1 MPLAPGTRI
10 GFYEILDPLGA
21 GGMGEVYRATD
32 TRLGRV
38 VALKMLPSGLAAP
51 PPLLERFQREAR
63 AASALN
69 HPNICTIYDVGADP
83 PFLAMEL
90 LEGETLHQA
99 LTRGPLPQQALFDIA
114 VGVIDGLD
122 AAHRKGIVHRDI
134 KPANI
139 FLTEHGPKILDFGL
153 AKVIPEPITNDLSDA
168 ATAGVETQL
177 TEPGSLMGTVAYMS
191 PEQIRNEPLDGR
203 SDLFSFGTLLY
214 VMATGTL
221 PFRGRQAVIVDA
233 ILNHP
238 PVPATQ
244 LKSDVPVELEHIID
258 KCLEKDPARRYQSGA
273 EVRADLRQLART
285 SSDSMLASSQIA
297 AAKRTSLLW
306 PLTVAALVIV
316 AIITGMVAS
325 RRSAPTLALTDKD
338 TIVLA
343 DFTNTT
349 GDAVFD
355 GTLRQGLA
363 VQLEQ
368 SPFLSL
374 VSEERIQTT
383 LRLMGQP
390 PDARLT
396 SELAREICVRT
407 GGAAVLDGSIVTLG
421 TQYVVGLRG
430 RTCSGGDVLA
440 DNQVEAAKKEDVLK
454 ALSRIASDFR
464 TRVGESLATIKQHNR
479 PLEEATTPSLEAL
492 KAYSAALKVLFSV
505 NDLATAVTLFNHAI
519 EIDPKFAMAHAM
531 LGFTYGVIGERTI
544 SAESNRTA
552 FELRDRASDREKFFI
567 TANYDLQVTGD
578 LEKARQTCE
587 LWSRTYPRDIVP
599 HTLLAA
605 FIYPPAGLYEKGA
618 EEGRTQNGL
627 DPDFA
632 AGYLELAFNSQF
644 TGRLD
649 EAEKAL
655 QRAAERKIEIPDFAL
670 QRYDIAFLKND
681 TAGME
686 RELAAAV
693 GNPGAAD
700 WMTDRQAFVLAYSGH
715 FQQARTTL
723 NTAVK
728 LAQQVG
734 KGEISGL
741 YETGGALWEA
751 FAGNGAAARRRVTA
765 ALGLSKGRDALY
777 GGALALALS
786 GDSSQAETLVKDLET
801 RFPDDTFV
809 KFSYPQVVRA
819 LLALN
824 RNQPARALELLRAVS
839 PYDLVMPPCSSPAF
853 FGALYP
859 VYVRGLAYLA
869 ARQGAEAAVEFQKIL
884 DHREIVVSDP
894 IGALARL
901 QLGRAYAAAGDVGKA
916 RLAYQDFLTLWQ
928 DADADLPILRQ
939 AQLEVARF

>member
-1 MPLAPGTRI
+1 MPLVPGTRI
-10 GFYEILDPLGA
+10 GFYEIVAPLGA

-51 PPLLERFQREAR
+51 AALLERFQREAR

-99 LTRGPLPQQALFDIA
+99 LARGPLPRQALLDIA

-153 AKVIPEPITNDLSDA
+153 AKVMPDPIPNDLSDA
-168 ATAGVETQL
+168 ATAGVESQL

-221 PFRGRQAVIVDA
+221 PFRGRQAVIVDT
-233 ILNHP
+233 ILNHA

-273 EVRADLRQLART
+273 DVRADLRQLART
-285 SSDSMLASSQIA
+285 SSDSMLGSNQMATR
-297 AAKRTSLLW
+297 RTSVLW
-306 PLTVAALVIV
+306 PLTVAALMII
-316 AIITGMVAS
+316 AIITGVVAY
-325 RRSAPTLALTDKD
+325 RRAAPTLGLTDKD

-396 SELAREICVRT
+396 PELAREICVRT

-464 TRVGESLATIKQHNR
+464 TRVGESLATIKQHDR

-505 NDLATAVTLFNHAI
+505 NDLATAVTLFSHAI
-519 EIDPKFAMAHAM
+519 EIDPKFAMAHSM

-605 FIYPPAGLYEKGA
+605 FIYPPAGLYEKGV
-618 EEGRTQNGL
+618 EEGRTQNAL

-644 TGRLD
+644 IGRLD

-670 QRYDIAFLKND
+670 QRFDIAFLKND
-681 TAGME
+681 TAAME
-686 RELAAAV
+686 RELTAAR

-700 WMTDRQAFVLAYSGH
+700 WMTDRQAFVFAYSGH

-723 NTAVK
+723 RTAVE

-734 KGEISGL
+734 KREISGL

-765 ALGLSKGRDALY
+765 ALELSKGRDVLY

-786 GDSSQAETLVKDLET
+786 GDSSPAETLVKDLEA

-819 LLALN
+819 LVALN
-824 RNQPARALELLRAVS
+824 RNQPARALELLRVAS

-853 FGALYP
+853 FGALYS

-869 ARQGAEAAVEFQKIL
+869 AHQGAEAATEFQKIL
-884 DHREIVVSDP
+884 DRREIVVSDP
-894 IGALARL
+894 IGALAHL
-901 QLGRAYAAAGDVGKA
+901 QLGRAYAAAGDVAKA
-916 RLAYQDFLTLWQ
+916 KLAYQDFLMIWQ
-928 DADADLPILRQ
+928 DADSDLPILRQ
-939 AQLEVARF
+939 ARLEFARF

>member
-10 GFYEILDPLGA
+10 GFYEIVAPLGA

-38 VALKMLPSGLAAP
+38 VALKVLSSGLAATP
-51 PPLLERFQREAR
+51 PMLERFQREAR

-69 HPNICTIYDVGADP
+69 HPNICTIYDVGTDP
-83 PFLAMEL
+83 PFLAMEM
-90 LEGETLHQA
+90 LEGETLHQV
-99 LTRGPLPQQALFDIA
+99 LSRGPIARAALIDIA
-114 VGVIDGLD
+114 IGVIDGLD

-139 FLTEHGPKILDFGL
+139 LLTEHGPKILDFGL
-153 AKVIPEPITNDLSDA
+153 AKLMPGPIPNDLSNA
-168 ATAGVETQL
+168 ETAGVETQL

-191 PEQIRNEPLDGR
+191 PEQIRNEPLDAR

-221 PFRGRQAVIVDA
+221 PFRGRQAVTVDA

-238 PVPATQ
+238 PVPATH
-244 LKSDVPVELEHIID
+244 LKSDVPVELERIID
-258 KCLEKDPARRYQSGA
+258 KCLEKDRARRYQSA
-273 EVRADLRQLART
+273 ADVRADLRQVSRT
-285 SSDSMLASSQIA
+285 SGDSMLASNQFAATARTSRRWPLMVGVLIA
-297 AAKRTSLLW
+297 AIILGV
-306 PLTVAALVIV
+306 VAYRRPAP
-316 AIITGMVAS
+316 AI
-325 RRSAPTLALTDKD
+325 ALTDKD

-396 SELAREICVRT
+396 PDLAREICVRT
-407 GGAAVLDGSIVTLG
+407 GGAGVLDGSIGMLG
-421 TQYVVGLRG
+421 THYVVGLRG
-430 RTCSGGDVLA
+430 RTCNGGDVLA
-440 DNQVEAAKKEDVLK
+440 DDQVEAAKKEDVLK
-454 ALSRIASDFR
+454 ALSQIASTFR

-505 NDLATAVTLFNHAI
+505 NDLATAVTLFGHAI

-531 LGFTYGVIGERTI
+531 LGFTYGVIGERTM
-544 SAESNRTA
+544 SADSNRTA
-552 FELRDRASDREKFFI
+552 YELRDRASDREKFFI

-618 EEGRTQNGL
+618 EEGRAQNAL

-644 TGRLD
+644 IGRLD

-670 QRYDIAFLKND
+670 QRFDIAFLKND
-681 TAGME
+681 AAAME
-686 RELAAAV
+686 RELTAAR

-723 NTAVK
+723 RTAVE

-734 KGEISGL
+734 KREISGL
-741 YETGGALWEA
+741 YETGGAIWEA
-751 FAGNGAAARRRVTA
+751 LAGNGAAARRRVTA
-765 ALGLSKGRDALY
+765 ALELSKGRDVLY
-777 GGALALALS
+777 GGAFALAVS
-786 GDSSQAETLVKDLET
+786 GDSSQAETLVKDLEM

-819 LLALN
+819 LVALN
-824 RNQPARALELLRAVS
+824 RNQPARALDLLRAGS
-839 PYDLVMPPCSSPAF
+839 AYDLVMPPCSSPAF

-894 IGALARL
+894 IGALAHL
-901 QLGRAYAAAGDVGKA
+901 QIGRAYAAAGDSGKA
-916 RLAYQDFLTLWQ
+916 KLAYQDFLTLWQ
-928 DADADLPILRQ
+928 DADPDLPILKQ
-939 AQLEVARF
+939 ARLEFARF